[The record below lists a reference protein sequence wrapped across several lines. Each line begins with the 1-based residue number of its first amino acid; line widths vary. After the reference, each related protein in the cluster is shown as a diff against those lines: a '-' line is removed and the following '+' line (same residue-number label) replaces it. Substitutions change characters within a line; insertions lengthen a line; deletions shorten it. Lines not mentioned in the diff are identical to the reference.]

1 MRKQWV
7 VDGNNTAGDYLLQQ
21 ELIIVNT
28 LIVLLNMVFSLFIV
42 FFKNALNNR
51 ALTGK
56 LTVWHKI

>member
-7 VDGNNTAGDYLLQQ
+7 VEGNNTAGDYLLQQ

-42 FFKNALNNR
+42 FLIM
-51 ALTGK
+51 
-56 LTVWHKI
+56 H

>member
-1 MRKQWV
+1 M
-7 VDGNNTAGDYLLQQ
+7 
-21 ELIIVNT
+21 NT

-42 FFKNALNNR
+42 CFNNALNNR